1 MNTRALTLQPVV
13 NLTYNATLPSL
24 LLAQMIYGDATRE
37 PDLTARNDAA
47 NTGGHP
53 GFMPL
58 TIEALAQ

>member
-37 PDLTARNDAA
+37 PDLTARKRRRQYWWTSGVHATYD
-47 NTGGHP
+47 
-53 GFMPL
+53 
-58 TIEALAQ
+58 